1 MEVNIN
7 DMLVKTRDELH
18 QHHLQESFDVMKNF
32 GMKLNLDKFVFM
44 VESEKIL
51 SYIVSQRGIDVNLV

>member
-1 MEVNIN
+1 
-7 DMLVKTRDELH
+7 
-18 QHHLQESFDVMKNF
+18 MKIF